1 MTDDPYRLLYRLGAW
16 AALVTLALI
25 PVQVAI
31 FAVHPPPT
39 TVPGHFAALHEH
51 PLLGLANLDLLYL
64 VTMLL
69 VVLINVAIYG
79 VLRRISPAWML
90 LALVLATLSSAIFF
104 ASGAA
109 FEMLALADRYHA
121 AATGAERTILLAAG
135 EAVLARYQGTAYD
148 VSYVLSAFPAVI
160 VALVMLRSSVF
171 SRANGW
177 FGLITGGMMVL
188 PPTVGLAGR
197 IAAFASLAPL
207 VVWLVLVALRLF
219 RLGAA
224 PGRPLEREASREPP
238 AAPAARAG
246 RGPRRG
252 DARGAG

>member
-16 AALVTLALI
+16 AAVITLALI
-25 PVQVAI
+25 PVQAAI
-31 FAVHPPPT
+31 FAVHPPPP
-39 TVPGHFAALHEH
+39 TVLGHFASLHEH

-69 VVLINVAIYG
+69 VVLINVAVYG

-90 LALVLATLSSAIFF
+90 LALVLATLASAIFF

-109 FEMLALADRYHA
+109 FEMLALGNRYHA
-121 AATGAERTILLAAG
+121 AATDAERTILLAAG

-171 SRANGW
+171 SRATGW
-177 FGLITGGMMVL
+177 FGLITGVMMVL
-188 PPTVGLAGR
+188 PPTIGLVGM
-197 IAAFASLAPL
+197 IAAFASLVPL
-207 VVWLVLVALRLF
+207 VAWLVLVARRLF
-219 RLGAA
+219 ELGA
-224 PGRPLEREASREPP
+224 GSVRI
-238 AAPAARAG
+238 G
-246 RGPRRG
+246 T
-252 DARGAG
+252 